1 MKFAVIA
8 DVHSN
13 IYALNAALE
22 DIKQRGIERIYC
34 AGDLV
39 GYAPFPNEVI
49 HTIKK
54 ANIPTVMGNYD
65 EATAYFKPTCGCDYP
80 NEKAAEIGN
89 QSIAWTK
96 KHTSEESKEFLKTLP
111 SKIEFTEKGKKV
123 LIVHGSPR
131 QINEYLY
138 ETRPQEELE
147 EIMSQ
152 ADADILI
159 CGHTHLPY
167 HKVINEK
174 HLINAGSVGKPKHG
188 DPMGTYVIVDID
200 QDVQVE
206 IIKFPYDYEKT
217 AQAIEASELPNELAA
232 LLRTGGR

>member
-13 IYALNAALE
+13 IFALNAALE
-22 DIKQRGIERIYC
+22 DIKKRGIERIFC

-49 HTIKK
+49 ETIKK
-54 ANIPTVMGNYD
+54 AKIPTVMGNYD

-96 KHTSEESKEFLKTLP
+96 KHTSEASKEFLKTLP
-111 SKIEFTEKGKKV
+111 GKIEFMEKEKKV

-138 ETRPQEELE
+138 ETRPKEELK
-147 EIMSQ
+147 EIMNETE
-152 ADADILI
+152 ADVLI

-167 HKVINEK
+167 HKIINDK

-188 DPMGTYVIVDID
+188 DPMGTYVIVDLN
-200 QDVQVE
+200 QDVKVD
-206 IIKFPYDYEKT
+206 IIKFKYDYEKT
-217 AQAIEASELPNELAA
+217 AQAIEESELPNELAT
-232 LLRTGGR
+232 LLRTGGK

>member
-1 MKFAVIA
+1 MRFAVIA

-13 IYALNAALE
+13 IYALDAALE
-22 DIKQRGIERIYC
+22 DIKKRGIENIYC

-49 HTIKK
+49 ETIKK
-54 ANIPTVMGNYD
+54 AKIPTVMGNYD

-80 NEKAAEIGN
+80 NEKAAEIGS

-96 KHTSEESKEFLKTLP
+96 KHTSEASKEFLKTLP
-111 SKIEFTEKGKKV
+111 GKIEFTASGKKV

-138 ETRPQEELE
+138 ETRPEEELK
-147 EIMSQ
+147 EIMNETE
-152 ADADILI
+152 ANILI

-167 HKVINEK
+167 HKVINGK

-188 DPMGTYVIVDID
+188 DPMGTYVIVNID
-200 QDVQVE
+200 HDVKVE
-206 IIKFPYDYEKT
+206 IIKFKYEHEKT
-217 AQAIEASELPNELAA
+217 AQAIEESELPNELAD
-232 LLRTGGR
+232 LLRTGGK